1 MKPKKLIRREITK
14 QLKEGEWETITDQD
28 ELNKLY
34 ALKIREEL
42 EEIQASEHKDIFE
55 FVDLMQVA
63 HSFAL
68 QNGFTVMEICNA
80 IDKKSSDKG
89 LFGRLALNNINPS
102 NPSNKLYFENF
113 SSSNEVKNEQELA
126 NTRMLAAAPDL
137 FEAVE
142 QLLSRIVVS
151 DTWDQK
157 AVWVAKAALQKA
169 KGQVEE
175 QSQAK

>member
-1 MKPKKLIRREITK
+1 
-14 QLKEGEWETITDQD
+14 
-28 ELNKLY
+28 
-34 ALKIREEL
+34 
-42 EEIQASEHKDIFE
+42 
-55 FVDLMQVA
+55 
-63 HSFAL
+63 
-68 QNGFTVMEICNA
+68 
-80 IDKKSSDKG
+80 
-89 LFGRLALNNINPS
+89 
-102 NPSNKLYFENF
+102 
-113 SSSNEVKNEQELA
+113 
-126 NTRMLAAAPDL
+126 MLAAAPDL